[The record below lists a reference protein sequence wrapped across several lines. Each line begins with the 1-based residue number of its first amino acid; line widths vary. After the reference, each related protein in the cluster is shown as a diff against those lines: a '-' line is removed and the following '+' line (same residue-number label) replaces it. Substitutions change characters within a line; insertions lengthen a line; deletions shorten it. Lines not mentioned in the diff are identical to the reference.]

1 MRDKKNV
8 IAVVIVAVM
17 ILITGKV
24 FGGVETQKK
33 SLTTGAAEALG
44 ELVHSEPVISVKAY
58 DMKLRALGELT
69 TGELT
74 YDGLVEFEEGKI
86 PLITKHSFLMTY
98 SSTVRA
104 GIDFSEVR
112 IRESGD
118 TWVVTV
124 PHAQIQTITIDPNSL
139 SFYDNKK
146 ALIMGDEKEDTRE
159 ALIAA
164 EANVKEMADL
174 DKLVRLADE
183 QVECMVYQVLGDVS
197 GQKQIRVEWR

>member
-1 MRDKKNV
+1 
-8 IAVVIVAVM
+8 
-17 ILITGKV
+17 
-24 FGGVETQKK
+24 
-33 SLTTGAAEALG
+33 
-44 ELVHSEPVISVKAY
+44 
-58 DMKLRALGELT
+58 MKLRALGELT
-69 TGELT
+69 TGELV
-74 YDGLVEFEEGKI
+74 YDGLVQFEEGRI

-112 IRESGD
+112 IREIGD

-164 EANVKEMADL
+164 EENVKEMADL
-174 DKLVRLADE
+174 DKLERLADE
-183 QVECMVYQVLGDVS
+183 QVESMVYQVLGEVS
-197 GQKQIRVEWR
+197 DKKQIRVEWR